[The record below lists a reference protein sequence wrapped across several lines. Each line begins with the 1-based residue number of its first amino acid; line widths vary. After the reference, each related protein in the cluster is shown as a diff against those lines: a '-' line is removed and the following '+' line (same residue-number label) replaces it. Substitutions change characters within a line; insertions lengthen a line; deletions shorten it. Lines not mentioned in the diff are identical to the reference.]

1 MNAEIEVKFLDVD
14 HDKVR
19 SALEAIGAQCEQPM
33 RLMRRMTFDNTSM
46 KTKGA
51 FARVRDE
58 GQRVTMTY
66 KQFDD
71 LTIHGTREIELI
83 VDNFDEAIAFMN
95 AIDDHWLRKSF
106 QESRRETWRVGEV
119 EVVLD
124 EWPWLR
130 PYIEIEGPSVKAVAN
145 IAQKLGFDMAHA
157 VHGDVMSAY
166 RAQYPHL
173 KKHETVGNLPEVR
186 FAMPV
191 PTIFRPQGEDRQ

>member
-1 MNAEIEVKFLDVD
+1 MDKEIEAKLLNVD

-19 SALEAIGAQCEQPM
+19 SALEAIGAKCEQPM

-46 KTKGA
+46 KAKGA

-71 LTIHGTREIELI
+71 LTIHGTREIELV
-83 VDNFDEAIAFMN
+83 VDNFDHAIAFMN
-95 AIDDHWLRKSF
+95 AIDDNWLRKSF

-124 EWPWLR
+124 EWPWLK
-130 PYIEIEGPSVKAVAN
+130 PYIEIEGPSVESVAN
-145 IAQKLGFDMAHA
+145 IAKKLGFDMANA

-173 KKHETVGNLPEVR
+173 GEHDTVGNLPEVR
-186 FAMPV
+186 FDMP
-191 PTIFRPQGEDRQ
+191 PPDMFIQP